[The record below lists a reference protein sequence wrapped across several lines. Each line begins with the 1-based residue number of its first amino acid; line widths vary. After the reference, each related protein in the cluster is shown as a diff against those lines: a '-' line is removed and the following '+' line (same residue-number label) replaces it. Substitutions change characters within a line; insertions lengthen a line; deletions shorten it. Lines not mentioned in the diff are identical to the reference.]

1 VLGLLTSK
9 LRNKEEVYDMLR
21 SQLVS
26 EITEAE
32 AKIIET
38 EQHPKFSREY
48 KDKTIAQQKAHIAK
62 LNQEIIGY
70 DKLTDQSNPK
80 A

>member
-1 VLGLLTSK
+1 
-9 LRNKEEVYDMLR
+9 MLR

-26 EITEAE
+26 EIAEAE

-38 EQHPKFSREY
+38 EQHPKFSREH
-48 KDKTIAQQKAHIAK
+48 KDKTIAQQKAYIAQ
-62 LNQEIIGY
+62 LNQEIIAY
-70 DKLTDQSNPK
+70 DKITDQSNSK